1 MSADVTG
8 KELAD
13 RAINGNYEGIPYT
26 RLDCQ
31 GFVEQVLKDCGVRK
45 KNGDPYNWKG
55 SNSMYRNHIKW
66 RGTISECKQKFG
78 CIPLGAFVFVVK
90 NDGGEVERG
99 YKDGLGNASHVGLYV
114 GGTRCMD
121 SQPHRGVGFC
131 DLRTFGYVGLMN
143 MVEYTTYSAPDTP
156 NESALLDAVSKI
168 RSDTSTNSEWLSAV
182 KVIYKALK
190 GV

>member
-8 KELAD
+8 KELVD

-66 RGTISECKQKFG
+66 RGTIADCKAKFG

-143 MVEYTTYSAPDTP
+143 MVEYTTYLAPLTP
-156 NESALLDAVSKI
+156 DESTILDAVRI
-168 RSDTSTNSEWLSAV
+168 LRNGECTDSEWLSSA
-182 KVIYKALK
+182 KLLSKYLGGK
-190 GV
+190 